1 MAVQPVAEQVI
12 SELVFSEPGISDQAL
27 SKQAI
32 SKQVIN
38 EQRFA
43 LCRRGSSG
51 FLVIEGP
58 DDHLASVVDH
68 RRAWEFP
75 LPGERQ
81 PGGAHDRPAH
91 RLPDRGG
98 EPALK
103 AEVKSSQRSADKQ
116 KNRPYGPAGGVCA
129 RPVPLPLR
137 P

>member
-68 RRAWEFP
+68 RRAWSFP
-75 LPGERQ
+75 CQESASLAARTIARLTGCPIEVVSLP
-81 PGGAHDRPAH
+81 
-91 RLPDRGG
+91 
-98 EPALK
+98 
-103 AEVKSSQRSADKQ
+103 
-116 KNRPYGPAGGVCA
+116 
-129 RPVPLPLR
+129 
-137 P
+137 

>member
-38 EQRFA
+38 EQRFG

-68 RRAWEFP
+68 RRAWSFP
-75 LPGERQ
+75 CQESASLAARTIARLTGCPIEVVSLP
-81 PGGAHDRPAH
+81 
-91 RLPDRGG
+91 
-98 EPALK
+98 
-103 AEVKSSQRSADKQ
+103 
-116 KNRPYGPAGGVCA
+116 
-129 RPVPLPLR
+129 
-137 P
+137 